1 MYNKIIRDTT
11 YNNILGDK
19 KMMNNI
25 LENKFIE
32 LNENEKETLNGGNG
46 WWDASM
52 IGICAAG
59 GGIIGGI
66 VGGAFTAGAGT
77 GAGVALGSH
86 YAAIGCT
93 AIRYL

>member
-1 MYNKIIRDTT
+1 
-11 YNNILGDK
+11 
-19 KMMNNI
+19 MMNNI

-32 LNENEKETLNGGNG
+32 LNENEKEILNGGDG

-52 IGICAAG
+52 IGICA
-59 GGIIGGI
+59 IGGVI
-66 VGGAFTAGAGT
+66 GGAFTAGAGT